1 MSFFLSKIFLINTAL
16 ADGTSSSITISN
28 PLGSISTIPGL
39 INKIID
45 FLATLGIPVV
55 TLLVIY
61 GGWQILIAGGN
72 ETNFTKGKNTITYAA
87 LGYCIVLIAK
97 GVSGLVEYMLTGST
111 TQATIDVGGIISRS
125 ANWLLGLM
133 LALSVIMAIYAA
145 FLFLTKSGDSKETE
159 RAKKILFYTAIAL
172 AIGLGAQTVSSLVQF
187 FVNNSS

>member
-87 LGYCIVLIAK
+87 LGYGIVLIAK
-97 GVSGLVEYMLTGST
+97 GVSAS
-111 TQATIDVGGIISRS
+111 
-125 ANWLLGLM
+125 
-133 LALSVIMAIYAA
+133 
-145 FLFLTKSGDSKETE
+145 
-159 RAKKILFYTAIAL
+159 
-172 AIGLGAQTVSSLVQF
+172 
-187 FVNNSS
+187 